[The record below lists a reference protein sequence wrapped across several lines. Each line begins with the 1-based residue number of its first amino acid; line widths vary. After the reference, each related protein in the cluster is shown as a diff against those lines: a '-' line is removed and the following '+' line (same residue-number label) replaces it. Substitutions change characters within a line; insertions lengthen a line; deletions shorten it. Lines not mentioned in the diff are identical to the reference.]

1 MGHMADLDFKQL
13 ISEVDVALN
22 LLHTDIATISYET
35 GPKFEIEKDL
45 WPGAQLVEAS
55 RYVPIE
61 ASFDWNVQ

>member
-13 ISEVDVALN
+13 ISEVDAALN
-22 LLHTDIATISYET
+22 LLHESITSSIYEA
-35 GPKFEIEKDL
+35 GPNFEIEEDL

-61 ASFDWNVQ
+61 ANFDWNVQ

>member
-13 ISEVDVALN
+13 ISEVDAALN
-22 LLHTDIATISYET
+22 LLNLSTVSYEA

-61 ASFDWNVQ
+61 ANFDWNVQ